1 MLQVDLFDDQ
11 RGAQVRHKA
20 QHRYDQFVPNVRERI
35 APCAPMTR
43 RTLCWAHFG
52 RLYTP
57 GSSLTEARFC
67 RCNRLAVTLTPSFHV
82 PPDLAVRD
90 PYSRHQPVPLRSQ
103 GNRLRHSSRT
113 GHHYYRHAAIVDDV
127 VHRKADHGQRAST
140 IDKVGPP
147 ARRTHKRLADE
158 PVISPH
164 RTERRL
170 GEARLQLDGR
180 SRFRHQRGREHAIRR
195 SRRRAAW
202 LLSRRPHRSQASL
215 P

>member
-1 MLQVDLFDDQ
+1 MPLIQPPRMLQVDLFDDR

-43 RTLCWAHFG
+43 RTLCWAHFA

-67 RCNRLAVTLTPSFHV
+67 LCNRLAVTVTPSFHV

-127 VHRKADHGQRAST
+127 VHRKADHGRGSGDRLFLSRPNLRLPVREAEHST
-140 IDKVGPP
+140 SFEETQLGSLQHSTPTPP
-147 ARRTHKRLADE
+147 SVRGSQQAMTKL
-158 PVISPH
+158 PH
-164 RTERRL
+164 R
-170 GEARLQLDGR
+170 
-180 SRFRHQRGREHAIRR
+180 F
-195 SRRRAAW
+195 
-202 LLSRRPHRSQASL
+202 L
-215 P
+215 PLPYPQSPG